1 MEKNGFIPVGKV
13 VGVHGLNGT
22 TRVYSY
28 AESISVFEPNGSI
41 FLTSADGRRDI
52 YNIKWVK
59 PHSRGILLGLEEITN
74 RDQAK
79 KLVGSEIVIE
89 RTRLPELEDGEFYWC
104 DLIGLSVYS
113 SEGKYLGHVASIIAT
128 GSNDVYVVK
137 NPDDS
142 KDNEILIPA
151 IESVVQE
158 IDLKR
163 QTIRVDIPEGL

>member
-13 VGVHGLNGT
+13 IGVHGLNGA

-28 AESISVFEPNGSI
+28 AESMSVYEPNSPI
-41 FLTSADGRRDI
+41 FLTSADGGRET

-59 PHSRGILLGLEEITN
+59 PHSRGILLGLKEITN

-89 RTRLPELEDGEFYWC
+89 RTRLPEPEDGTYYWC
-104 DLIGLSVYS
+104 DIIGLSVYS
-113 SEGKYLGHVASIIAT
+113 SDGKYIGRVMSIIAT

-137 NPDDS
+137 DPDNN
-142 KDNEILIPA
+142 KDHEILIPA

-158 IDLKR
+158 INLEQ
-163 QTIRVDIPEGL
+163 QTMRVDLPEGL